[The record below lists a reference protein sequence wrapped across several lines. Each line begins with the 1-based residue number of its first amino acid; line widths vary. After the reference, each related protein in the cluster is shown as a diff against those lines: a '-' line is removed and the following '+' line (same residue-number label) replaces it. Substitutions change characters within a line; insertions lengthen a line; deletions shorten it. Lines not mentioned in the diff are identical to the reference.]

1 MAARPGKMS
10 KNRVLRVLNAKWH
23 HSYATLHRET
33 GHAIGLPYGLSV
45 VANETRM
52 VDSGTMTAMLPAQV
66 WIARFLRAFVRIG
79 TTRRSGWLAYL
90 VSILV
95 LSACTA
101 IGHVVAEWDEAAIVM
116 VYMLGVVTVALQGRR
131 GPAVLTS
138 LLSALALNYFF
149 LPPRNAFA
157 LSGPLAWV
165 TIAMAL
171 TGIVVS
177 SLVVQVRRQAQ
188 AACQRE
194 VRTATLYDLSR
205 HLASAGTAQQIKD
218 IARKHLTET
227 FNCDVKF
234 LNARGRLEQEQ
245 DALELVQE
253 EQAAAVWAVENSKVA
268 GMGTKSHPSSR
279 FIFVPLNISNRRP
292 AAMCLGLRDSQP
304 LPADQLQLLTASAA
318 LMAAAMERILLAEQ
332 VRNSQVQVET
342 ERLRST
348 ILSSVSHDLRTPL
361 TAIMGAAGSLAETDS
376 PMPPETRAELLAAIS
391 DGAER
396 INCLVGNLLDMM
408 RLESGVLPRKEWLPV
423 EELIV
428 SAISQSEKTLMNHSV
443 QVCLPKELPMLHAD
457 PMFMQQ
463 VLVNLLENAA
473 KYSPLGSEIELS
485 ASAEPD
491 SLVLAVA
498 DRGPGVP
505 ENMRQSIFEKFVR
518 GQHTRHL
525 AGAGLGLA
533 ICRAIAA
540 AHGGRTWVEDRPQGG
555 SIFKFALPR
564 EEPPQVEEATQP

>member
-1 MAARPGKMS
+1 
-10 KNRVLRVLNAKWH
+10 
-23 HSYATLHRET
+23 
-33 GHAIGLPYGLSV
+33 
-45 VANETRM
+45 
-52 VDSGTMTAMLPAQV
+52 MTAMLPAQV
-66 WIARFLRAFVRIG
+66 WIARFLRAFVPIG
-79 TTRRSGWLAYL
+79 TARRSGWAAYL

-101 IGHVVAEWDEAAIVM
+101 FGHVVAEWDEAAIVM

-138 LLSALALNYFF
+138 LLSPLALNFF
-149 LPPRNAFA
+149 VLPPRNTFG
-157 LSGPLAWV
+157 LSGPLAWM
-165 TIAMAL
+165 TIAMTL
-171 TGIVVS
+171 TGIVIS
-177 SLVVQVRRQAQ
+177 SLVVQVRQQAQ
-188 AACQRE
+188 AARQRA

-218 IARKHLTET
+218 IARRHLTDT
-227 FNCDVKF
+227 FNCNVMF
-234 LNARGRLEQEQ
+234 LNARQQLEI
-245 DALELVQE
+245 DLDVLELMLE
-253 EQAAAVWAVENSKVA
+253 DKAAAAWAIENSKVA
-268 GMGTKSHPSSR
+268 GMGTESHPSSR
-279 FIFVPLNISNRRP
+279 FIFVPLNISNRSP
-292 AAMCLGLRDSQP
+292 AALCLRPRDSRP
-304 LPADQLQLLTASAA
+304 LPGDQLQLLKASAA
-318 LMAAAMERILLAEQ
+318 LTAAAMERILLAEQ
-332 VRNSQVQVET
+332 VRDSQVQVET

-361 TAIMGAAGSLAETDS
+361 TAILGAAGSLAESDS
-376 PMPPETRAELLAAIS
+376 PMPAETRAELLAAIT

-396 INCLVGNLLDMM
+396 INRLVGNLLDMM

-423 EELIV
+423 EDLIV
-428 SAISQSEKTLMNHSV
+428 SAISQTEKTLVNHPV
-443 QVCLPKELPMLHAD
+443 QVRLPKELPMLHAD

-473 KYSPLGSEIELS
+473 KYSPAGSEIEMS

-491 SLVLAVA
+491 SVVLAVA

-533 ICRAIAA
+533 ICRAIAT
-540 AHGGRTWVEDRPQGG
+540 AHDGMTWVEPRPGGG
-555 SIFKFALPR
+555 SIFRFAIPR
-564 EEPPQVEEATQP
+564 EEPPQVEEAAQT